1 MEPIWVSEQSARY
14 IHAELMAEHGGL
26 HGPSREGALEAAL
39 ARPQNV
45 HHYAKVPPSLERLA
59 AAYAFGIARGRCF
72 PDGNK
77 RLSLAVIDVFLQLNG
92 RELTADEANA
102 VIVIRGVAAGEIDEE
117 ELTEWIAR
125 NSGPFP
131 E

>member
-1 MEPIWVSEQSARY
+1 MEPNWVSEQSARY

-26 HGPSREGALEAAL
+26 YGPSREGALEAAL
-39 ARPQNV
+39 ARPQNL
-45 HHYAKVPPSLERLA
+45 HHYSKVPASLERLA
-59 AAYAFGIARGRCF
+59 AAYGFGIARGHCF

-77 RLSLAVIDVFLQLNG
+77 RLSLAVMDVFLQLNG

-117 ELTEWIAR
+117 QLTDWIAK
-125 NSGPFP
+125 NSGPLP